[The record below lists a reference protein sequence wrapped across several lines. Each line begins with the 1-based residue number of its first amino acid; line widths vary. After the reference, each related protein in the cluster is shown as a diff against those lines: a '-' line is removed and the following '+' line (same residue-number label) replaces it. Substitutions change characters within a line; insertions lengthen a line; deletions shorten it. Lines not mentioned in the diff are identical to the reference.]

1 MKKSF
6 TLSKIK
12 NFCLIILFF
21 TTSMCFA
28 QTQCPNS
35 DFETDTLSGWVG
47 ETFWRLYSPPPATA
61 CFERETISCTIT
73 LTSLNNCNQL
83 VK

>member
-1 MKKSF
+1 MRKLN

-12 NFCLIILFF
+12 NFCLLILFLI
-21 TTSMCFA
+21 TSMAFA

-35 DFETDTLSGWVG
+35 DFETGTLSGWEG
-47 ETFWRLYSPPPATA
+47 QTGWRLYSPSP
-61 CFERETISCTIT
+61 ETECLETETMSYTIT
-73 LTSLNNCNQL
+73 STNLNNHTQR